1 MSKFSLKD
9 IFSGEIFAK
18 EWFRQQYKLIILI
31 ASLIFLYVYI
41 GYETQRQQHRLSS
54 IQKKVEDAYF
64 VKTTLN
70 AELMSSTRQSIVAEE
85 LQRRGSTVKESKI
98 APLYIE

>member
-1 MSKFSLKD
+1 MKWLKE

-70 AELMSSTRQSIVAEE
+70 AELMSSTRQSIVSEE